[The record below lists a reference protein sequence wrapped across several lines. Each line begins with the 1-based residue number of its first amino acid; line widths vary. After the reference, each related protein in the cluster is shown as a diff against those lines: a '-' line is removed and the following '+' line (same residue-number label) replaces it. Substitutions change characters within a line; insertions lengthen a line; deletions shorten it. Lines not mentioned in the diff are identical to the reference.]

1 MKLILGAAHRNWGAD
16 IVEQK
21 EQQTEADVLMLHRPP
36 AWKGYLTNVLI
47 LEAARAETEVLMT
60 YRPPART
67 AYLTNVLVHMASKR
81 GWGPDVKEA
90 PQIPAKASH
99 SRSICI
105 DEKVVDFEEP
115 GIVNK

>member
-1 MKLILGAAHRNWGAD
+1 MFVPSILHHQDNQLLECHSTVIVVNTCDKKIIIYMKLILGAAHRNWGAD

-67 AYLTNVLVHMASKR
+67 AYLTNVLVHMATKR
-81 GWGPDVKEA
+81 G
-90 PQIPAKASH
+90 
-99 SRSICI
+99 
-105 DEKVVDFEEP
+105 
-115 GIVNK
+115 